1 MLTNSHLSYEQARLH
16 YDDLLRDAERER
28 LASQRPRS
36 ASRAPIWAWL
46 RNLLQRPDQRRAGV
60 KQLSPASVVEGCG

>member
-1 MLTNSHLSYEQARLH
+1 MLTNTHLSYEQARLH

-36 ASRAPIWAWL
+36 AGPSPIRAWL
-46 RNLLQRPDQRRAGV
+46 RSLLQRPYQRPAAV
-60 KQLSPASVVEGCG
+60 QQLSPVSVVEGCG